1 MLKRT
6 VAIIISGILISTALG
21 FQLAHAQTGRE
32 DQFTEKSRADVLKQ
46 GTGKDARVEV
56 KLRDNTK
63 VKGYISEAGQ
73 DTFTV
78 MDQKTGVSKTVAY
91 ADVSQVKKQGGGLS
105 SRTWIILGA
114 VAAAVVVVGIVVKPA
129 VCDGGAQS
137 RFPC

>member
-1 MLKRT
+1 ML
-6 VAIIISGILISTALG
+6 AGILLSVAFG
-21 FQLAHAQTGRE
+21 FQTVHAQTGTD
-32 DQFTEKSRADVLKQ
+32 DQLAAKARADVSKR
-46 GTGKDARVEV
+46 GMGRDARVEV

-78 MDQKTGVSKTVAY
+78 TDSKTGASKTMAY

-105 SRTWIILGA
+105 TRTWIILGA
-114 VAAAVVVVGIVVKPA
+114 VAAAVVVVGIVAKPA
-129 VCDGGAQS
+129 VCDGGAQT